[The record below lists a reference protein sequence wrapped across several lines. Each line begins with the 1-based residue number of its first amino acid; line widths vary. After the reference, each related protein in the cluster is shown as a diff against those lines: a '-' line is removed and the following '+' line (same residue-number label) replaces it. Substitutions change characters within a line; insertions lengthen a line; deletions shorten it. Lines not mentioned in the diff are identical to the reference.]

1 MRLSDFDYILPP
13 QLIAQTPTERRDC
26 SRMMVLF
33 RDRQQWEHALFADLP
48 SYLNRGDLLV
58 LNNTKVIP
66 ARLFARKRTGGR
78 VELLLLEEVASDE
91 WRALIKGRG
100 LRKLGIE
107 FQLEEGGTA
116 MVVGCEADGI
126 VTLRLTLPKPVLTYL
141 QAHGLPPLPPYI
153 KRGVDEVALSHDR
166 ERYQTIYARAP
177 GSVAAP
183 TAGLHF
189 TEDVFRRLTERGIER
204 TEITLHVGIGTFRP
218 ITAERVEDHVMH
230 DERYE
235 VPARAAEAINMAK
248 GRGGRIVA
256 VGTTTVRTLETVMAR
271 HGKMV
276 SDSGRTDLFIYPP
289 YHFRAVDALLTNFH
303 LPRSTL
309 LVLVSA
315 FAGRE
320 FVLAAYEEAVRRQ
333 YRFFSYGDCMLI
345 L

>member
-13 QLIAQTPTERRDC
+13 ELIAQTPAERRDC

-66 ARLFARKRTGGR
+66 ARLFARKKTGGR
-78 VELLLLEEVASDE
+78 VELLLLEEVATNE
-91 WRALIKGRG
+91 WRALVKGRG
-100 LRKLGIE
+100 LRKPGLE
-107 FQLEEGGTA
+107 FHLEGGGTA
-116 MVVGCEADGI
+116 LVVGCEADGV
-126 VTLRLTLPKPVLTYL
+126 VTIRFDLPMPVMSYL
-141 QAHGLPPLPPYI
+141 ETHGLPPLPPYI
-153 KRGVDEVALSHDR
+153 KRSPKEVASGDDR
-166 ERYQTIYARAP
+166 ERYQTIYAREP

-189 TEDVFRRLTERGIER
+189 TEDVFRRLTERGIDR

-218 ITAERVEDHVMH
+218 ITTERVEDHVMH
-230 DERYE
+230 EERYE
-235 VPARAAEAINMAK
+235 VPVAAAEAINIARA
-248 GRGGRIVA
+248 RGGRIVA
-256 VGTTTVRTLETVMAR
+256 VGTTSVRTLETVMAR
-271 HGKMV
+271 HGRMIP
-276 SDSGRTDLFIYPP
+276 DSGRTDLYIYPP
-289 YHFRAVDALLTNFH
+289 YTFRAVDALLTNFH

-309 LVLVSA
+309 LMLVSA

-320 FVLAAYEEAVRRQ
+320 FVMAAYEEAVRQ
-333 YRFFSYGDCMLI
+333 EYRFFSYGDCMLI